1 MSGKCS
7 STCLQFIINFF
18 KTVTKLRERGPVPAQ
33 PSLFRGADVTVCV
46 LLCLFT
52 CFLSASRSLRK
63 HVLPKGPASAFFVCR
78 RRAALL
84 AYKHL
89 FKRADGAALLGRE
102 NCPPPPP
109 PPPSVSLCEFSPA
122 QVLTLNTFQGGAFS
136 GKNKNGIGKFR
147 LAASFR
153 VNCDTSGSRQ
163 VSRVCD

>member
-1 MSGKCS
+1 MNEARKGGGGGGGGSGGGSERQNMSGKCS

-102 NCPPPPP
+102 NCPPPPRAP
-109 PPPSVSLCEFSPA
+109 RRRLLLSLC
-122 QVLTLNTFQGGAFS
+122 
-136 GKNKNGIGKFR
+136 
-147 LAASFR
+147 
-153 VNCDTSGSRQ
+153 VNFPR
-163 VSRVCD
+163 RRF

>member
-1 MSGKCS
+1 MKPGKVGGRGGGRRREGSERQNMSGKCS

-102 NCPPPPP
+102 NCPFFPPRRRLLL
-109 PPPSVSLCEFSPA
+109 SLC
-122 QVLTLNTFQGGAFS
+122 
-136 GKNKNGIGKFR
+136 
-147 LAASFR
+147 
-153 VNCDTSGSRQ
+153 VNFPR
-163 VSRVCD
+163 RRF